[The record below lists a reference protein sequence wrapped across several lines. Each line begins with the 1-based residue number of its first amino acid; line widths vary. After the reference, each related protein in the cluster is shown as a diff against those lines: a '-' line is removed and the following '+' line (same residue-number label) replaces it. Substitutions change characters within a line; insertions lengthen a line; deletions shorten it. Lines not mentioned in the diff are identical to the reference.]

1 MKQFNIKERRYFS
14 MFLAIWSVFL
24 ILSGIFMNTQVKSV
38 IQTDYSIH
46 TDLRRISDIQ
56 AKTNEI
62 KIKEIEIEIDT
73 PISIDVRDYLLD
85 VENLSDD
92 AIRSLKLDT
101 SLVNIHQAGDY
112 VFHVTYQKKTYDG
125 IIKVKEKELPNVT
138 FTLKTISLNTKDS
151 ISDDPKVF
159 VNEEI
164 LPEVYSN
171 MKLDTSKVD
180 TSTQGDYTYYIT
192 YKDIVYQGKVEVRDL
207 CPTVVVAE
215 EEKEKEKMEEKEQ
228 VVAIIC
234 PEDATVENQS
244 CVCTDKEKTYDASS
258 KSCK

>member
-14 MFLAIWSVFL
+14 MFLALWSVFL
-24 ILSGIFMNTQVKSV
+24 ILSGVFMNTQTKSI
-38 IQTDYSIH
+38 IQTDYAIH
-46 TDLRRISDIQ
+46 TDLRKISGLK

-62 KIKEIEIEIDT
+62 KLKEIEIEIDT
-73 PISIDVRDYLLD
+73 PISIDVKDYLEN
-85 VENLSDD
+85 VENLSED

-112 VFHVTYQKKTYDG
+112 VFHITYQKKTYDG
-125 IIKVKEKELPNVT
+125 KIIVKEKELPNVT
-138 FTLKTISLNTKDS
+138 FSLKTISLNTKDP

-159 VNEEI
+159 VNEDVA
-164 LPEVYSN
+164 PEVYSN

-192 YKDIVYQGKVEVRDL
+192 YKDVVYQGKVEVRDL
-207 CPTVVVAE
+207 CPTVVIIEE
-215 EEKEKEKMEEKEQ
+215 EEKGKEQ
-228 VVAIIC
+228 EKDNQLEVISC
-234 PEDATVENQS
+234 PDDATIEGQA
-244 CVCTDKEKTYDASS
+244 CVCNDKEKTYDAAS